1 MFLKCFVIFLR
12 LVDEVYV
19 VFIFDEFSFDDE
31 CIIEVEKFVLFSVV
45 EVEYIEVNIT
55 LREIF
60 YNFLLVII
68 DFDICKFNISRNY
81 IWEGVKRVFN
91 RKLFNFQNKLFVKFI
106 DDMGILEGVVDF
118 GGLVREFF
126 IFVIERLVNFQFFFG
141 EVIFKFLFFN
151 VKCLEEREYYLVGQ
165 VFVMLLV
172 YGGFILKCFSDLC
185 YDCIVKGIQNVNV
198 LFIDV
203 FDYDLRIFLDKLL
216 NVLDIIVVEQVIS
229 EVKFDLVFD
238 MVGIFQV
245 IKIISDIVNFV
256 QKIVN
261 WYVLGR
267 VQFVYDSFKE
277 GFRILGVL
285 GVIL

>member
-45 EVEYIEVNIT
+45 EVEYIEVNIM

-91 RKLFNFQNKLFVKFI
+91 WKLFNFQNKLFVKFI

-172 YGGFILKCFSDLC
+172 YGGFILKCFLDLC
-185 YDCIVKGIQNVNV
+185 YDCIVKGIQNVSV

-203 FDYDLRIFLDKLL
+203 FDYDLRIY
-216 NVLDIIVVEQVIS
+216 
-229 EVKFDLVFD
+229 
-238 MVGIFQV
+238 FQ
-245 IKIISDIVNFV
+245 IN
-256 QKIVN
+256 
-261 WYVLGR
+261 Y
-267 VQFVYDSFKE
+267 
-277 GFRILGVL
+277 
-285 GVIL
+285 